1 MSLPYFLSD
10 DPTSGIIEGP
20 EAKHAQ
26 VKRIQPGERI
36 MLFLSLIHISD
47 PTRQVR

>member
-20 EAKHAQ
+20 EAKHAH
-26 VKRIQPGERI
+26 VK
-36 MLFLSLIHISD
+36 LSLIHI
-47 PTRQVR
+47 